1 MDTQPIGEHA
11 LDEASQR
18 ASIRKQMPEA
28 PAPGAPAPG
37 APAAAQGVGSA
48 NDAREV
54 EQESAGEVSQ
64 RAREVE
70 QENASEAF
78 QRAREVERSQKP
90 TTEGQGQQSNEKKE
104 NTEVSLSQSTVVL
117 TQQPTLELGPPS
129 NEKSDDSSDSD
140 ADLMRLFCVVR
151 TRKTCIRMLLV
162 GM

>member
-1 MDTQPIGEHA
+1 MTRRLANKKPAAARDDDGPKPKIRAKKPKLDTQPIGEHA

-54 EQESAGEVSQ
+54 EQESASEVSQ

-70 QENASEAF
+70 QENASEAS

-104 NTEVSLSQSTVVL
+104 NTEISLLQSSV
-117 TQQPTLELGPPS
+117 
-129 NEKSDDSSDSD
+129 
-140 ADLMRLFCVVR
+140 
-151 TRKTCIRMLLV
+151 
-162 GM
+162 